1 MPVTRP
7 YTGGSIV
14 YFEGDKGDD
23 VYVLKQGRVVLI
35 STALDTGEEIREEVQ
50 IGEFFGAKSSLGRYP
65 REETAQVIGKTT
77 LVVFPLHEFEQFI
90 MKNTRLILKMLRVFS
105 KNLRDIHRQVRDT
118 LKADTAKDP
127 AYELL
132 NVAES
137 FFKSGNIDH
146 AIYAFE
152 KYLDYYPDGAY
163 ADRAGD
169 LLQKARQGKMYP
181 MEYPPLEVA
190 QQEAIDRETVRQGM
204 MPAESADDPFAM
216 PDDDF
221 GGSGSTAE
229 SASDLLSEGLTAFSA
244 GKLEDALSIFTKVAN
259 MKSSDI
265 EEEAAIGQAMYE
277 KGRTLIKLKKFNE
290 ATNELSAYIKQ
301 HPTGEYVKRGIFQLG
316 AIAEASGN
324 KDRARSLYHK
334 TATMPPPDDVSQEA
348 RKRLER
354 LG

>member
-35 STALDTGEEIREEVQ
+35 STALDTGEEVREEVQ

-77 LVVFPLHEFEQFI
+77 LIVFSLNEFEQFI

-105 KNLRDIHRQVRDT
+105 KNLRDIHRQVRDI
-118 LKADTAKDP
+118 LKADTAKDQ

-132 NVAES
+132 NVAEA

-146 AIYAFE
+146 AVYAFE
-152 KYLDYYPDGAY
+152 KYLEYYPDGVY
-163 ADRAGD
+163 ASRAGD

-181 MEYPPLEVA
+181 MDYPPLAVV
-190 QQEAIDRETVRQGM
+190 QQEILDSETVKSGM
-204 MPAESADDPFAM
+204 MPVESLDDPFSM
-216 PDDDF
+216 PEDDSF
-221 GGSGSTAE
+221 GEEPAWP
-229 SASDLLSEGLTAFSA
+229 ADLLSDGMTAFSA
-244 GKLEDALSIFTKVAN
+244 GKFDDALSLFDQVAS
-259 MKSSDI
+259 MSSNDI
-265 EEEAAIGQAMYE
+265 EQEAAIGQAKYE
-277 KGRTLIKLKKFNE
+277 KGRTLVKLKRFEE
-290 ATNELSAYIKQ
+290 ATGELSAYIKAY
-301 HPTGEYVKRGIFQLG
+301 PTGEFVKKAIFQLG
-316 AIAEASGN
+316 TIAEASGN

-334 TATMPPPDDVSQEA
+334 TATMPPPDEVSKEA
-348 RKRLER
+348 KNRLEK